1 MKAIMYHYVQEFD
14 NNLPNFRYL
23 DINNFKK
30 QIDFFEKYFGFVSRK
45 EWNDIL
51 LQRKIGEHKG
61 KVILTFDDGLKCH
74 FDYVYQELKKRG
86 LWGIFYVPTKP
97 YKENKLL
104 DVHRIHLLTGAF
116 NGKDLLAIL
125 LKLVDEEMM
134 PDKKIDLFREKTYL
148 CQNNY
153 SGITE
158 FKRILNYFVS
168 YKYRENLID
177 KVSDELGYKFDV
189 KNFYVSKKN
198 LKIMSDNGNLIG
210 SHTVTH
216 PLMSKLNQEE
226 QLFQIKDSFLFLN
239 HMEINSEKTY
249 CHPYGGFHSFN
260 ENTIDLLNKEGIEYS
275 FNVENRELE
284 ESDLT
289 KSRQYLPRYDC
300 NQFPHGKAS

>member
-134 PDKKIDLFREKTYL
+134 PDKKIDLFRKKTYL

-177 KVSDELGYKFDV
+177 KVSHELGYKFDV

-239 HMEINSEKTY
+239 HMKINSEKTY